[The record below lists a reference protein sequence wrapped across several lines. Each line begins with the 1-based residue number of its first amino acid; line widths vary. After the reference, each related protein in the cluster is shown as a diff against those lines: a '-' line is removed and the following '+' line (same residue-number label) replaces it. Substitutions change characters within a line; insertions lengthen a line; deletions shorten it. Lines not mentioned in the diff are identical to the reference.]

1 MKPAFDSRQRGSSSH
16 GPKAGQMN
24 SENPTEV
31 DVWTFFFCVG
41 ECGILVA
48 QPGTG
53 PTSLHWK
60 CGRVLTTGPPAKSLL
75 ELVLGTLPAGAVLSS
90 TGVSLG
96 FPPSGQDLE

>member
-1 MKPAFDSRQRGSSSH
+1 
-16 GPKAGQMN
+16 MN
-24 SENPTEV
+24 GENPTEV

-75 ELVLGTLPAGAVLSS
+75 ELVLETLPRRGRALKHRGLPGLPSFRAGPRMNNKRMRP
-90 TGVSLG
+90 GKQELG
-96 FPPSGQDLE
+96 YKTSGK